1 MATVTKKY
9 LTQEQQFGGAPYG
22 NGTTLQFNL
31 TTLATG
37 AVANGDSTS
46 AVGIGDKVRMG
57 ILPAGAKLH
66 DSLAIVSDAFTAST
80 TAKIGFEYVDGV
92 DSTAV
97 PQDDDYF
104 FVAGLATNAAGRTR
118 GTNTAVAPIVLPKDA
133 YVILTNAGAA
143 HASVGVL
150 DLLVECVLNGA
161 P

>member
-9 LTQEQQFGGAPYG
+9 LSQEQQFGGAPYG

-31 TTLATG
+31 TTNASG
-37 AVANGDSTS
+37 YAVNSDTA
-46 AVGIGDKVRMG
+46 AAIGIGDVVRIG
-57 ILPAGAKLH
+57 ILPAGARLH
-66 DSLAIVSDAFTAST
+66 DALAIVSDAFTAST
-80 TAKIGFEYVDGV
+80 TAKIGFAYVDGV

-104 FVAGLATNAAGRTR
+104 FVAGLAVNAVGRTR
-118 GTNTAVAPIVLPKDA
+118 ATNTGVAPLTLPKDA

-143 HASVGVL
+143 HASVGIL
-150 DLLVECVLNGA
+150 DLLVECVLVGA